1 MVITGNIME
10 ITIRGNPMEISGHPM
25 VVRGNPMAIRGHPM
39 KIRSHPME
47 IRGHPLA
54 ISWSSDGHQ
63 MVIRWSSDGRHRIQM
78 HLPIR
83 KSIPNSSAI
92 ERAFTYSRHA
102 PFLHSPSCNNV

>member
-1 MVITGNIME
+1 MVITGNLME
-10 ITIRGNPMEISGHPM
+10 ITIRGNPMEIRGHPM
-25 VVRGNPMAIRGHPM
+25 VVRGDPMAIRWPSGHPM
-39 KIRSHPME
+39 KIRSHPGKSE
-47 IRGHPLA
+47 A
-54 ISWSSDGHQ
+54 IHWPSVGHQ